1 MCPPPQGRSPMPV
14 PTAAEPSLTAP
25 TSAPT
30 WGPTRAPS
38 GTGAVPAPGPS
49 PAWHCWHGTRTGG
62 AVGQPEPPPNPGEG
76 RGHCAVPCHTTP
88 RQHNAPRK
96 DWKAPRMSPAGHRSR
111 LLHPNSST
119 AAPRA
124 GGISWLCPP
133 PVLWAPG
140 RVLGFRLQSL
150 KAELGAAGVSGEAV
164 PDRCPAGIVSH
175 QHQSTPQGPQNCPST
190 RAPPRD
196 PKIVPVVRG
205 LAGQDPPEH
214 PPPHLASPAGATG
227 SPRCPHKCVPAWP
240 CAPKSGTQW
249 LLGLGS
255 VLWKGGGQA

>member
-1 MCPPPQGRSPMPV
+1 MLWGGLSPPLTPERAAGTAPCHATPCHANTMPQGRTGKHHGCPLRV
-14 PTAAEPSLTAP
+14 TEAAFCTPTALPRPPGLEESL
-25 TSAPT
+25 
-30 WGPTRAPS
+30 G
-38 GTGAVPAPGPS
+38 
-49 PAWHCWHGTRTGG
+49 
-62 AVGQPEPPPNPGEG
+62 
-76 RGHCAVPCHTTP
+76 CA
-88 RQHNAPRK
+88 
-96 DWKAPRMSPAGHRSR
+96 
-111 LLHPNSST
+111 
-119 AAPRA
+119 
-124 GGISWLCPP
+124 PP

-175 QHQSTPQGPQNCPST
+175 QHQSTPQGPQNCLST

-205 LAGQDPPEH
+205 LAGQDSPEH